1 MKRAFI
7 GISRHRLLRD
17 GQGVT
22 TLAAFHGCP
31 LDCKYCL
38 NPSSKGKLE
47 EGETLVWHTP
57 QSLIDAM
64 MIDNI
69 YFQATGGG
77 ACFGGGEPLLHTDF
91 IQEFGVLCPK
101 DWKITIETS
110 LNVSLD
116 NVMSVANI
124 IDQWIIDVK
133 DTNPEIYW
141 VYTGKEND
149 RVIENLGWLADNGYA
164 ERMVVRIPHIPSYNT
179 QKDVE
184 ASEQKLRKWGCHRF
198 EHLQYVLPNQLAAY
212 HKRLKSNAKQPY
224 GKDVCAVLKAIRQLI
239 ADKNDI
245 LFHPHVC
252 THEGACLG
260 TCPACE
266 KEVRFI
272 EKALEV
278 RRKNGEKIII

>member
-17 GQGVT
+17 GKGVT

-47 EGETLVWHTP
+47 ECDSLVWHTP
-57 QSLIDAM
+57 QSLIEAIM
-64 MIDNI
+64 MDNI

-77 ACFGGGEPLLHTDF
+77 VCFGGGEPLLQTNF
-91 IQEFGVLCPK
+91 IQEFRERCSK
-101 DWKITIETS
+101 EWKITIETS
-110 LNVSLD
+110 LNVPIS
-116 NVMSVANI
+116 NVQSVADV

-133 DTNPEIYW
+133 DLNPKIYKA
-141 VYTGKEND
+141 YTGKDND
-149 RVIENLGWLADNGYA
+149 RVVENLRWLADNGYA
-164 ERMVVRIPHIPSYNT
+164 ESVVVRVPQIPSYNT

-184 ASEQKLRKWGCHRF
+184 DSEGKLRKWGCHRF

-212 HKRLKSNAKQPY
+212 HQRLKSNTKRSY
-224 GKDVCAVLKAIRQLI
+224 GKDTCAVLNAIRQLI

-245 LFHPHVC
+245 PFSPHVC
-252 THEGACLG
+252 THEGACPG

-266 KEVRFI
+266 QEVRFV
-272 EKALEV
+272 EKALEA
-278 RRKNGEKIII
+278 RRKNGEEVII

>member
-1 MKRAFI
+1 MRRAFI

-17 GQGVT
+17 GQGIT

>member
-17 GQGVT
+17 GKGVT

-38 NPSSKGKLE
+38 NPISKGKLE
-47 EGETLVWHTP
+47 ECDSLVWHTP
-57 QSLIDAM
+57 QSLIEAM
-64 MIDNI
+64 MMDNI
-69 YFQATGGG
+69 YFLATGGG
-77 ACFGGGEPLLHTDF
+77 VCFGGGEPLLQTDF
-91 IQEFGVLCPK
+91 IQEFRDLCPK

-110 LNVSLD
+110 LNVPIS
-116 NVMSVANI
+116 NVQSVADV

-133 DTNPEIYW
+133 DLNPKIYKA
-141 VYTGKEND
+141 YTGKDND
-149 RVIENLGWLADNGYA
+149 RVVENLRWLADDGYA
-164 ERMVVRIPHIPSYNT
+164 DKVIVREPQIPGYNT
-179 QKDVE
+179 LKDVE
-184 ASEQKLRKWGCHRF
+184 TSEQELRKWGCHRF

-212 HKRLKSNAKQPY
+212 HQRLKSNTKRPY
-224 GKDVCAVLKAIRQLI
+224 GKDTCAVLKAIRQLI

-252 THEGACLG
+252 THEGACPG

-266 KEVRFI
+266 QEVRFV
-272 EKALEV
+272 EKALEA
-278 RRKNGEKIII
+278 RRKNREEVII

>member
-1 MKRAFI
+1 MRLSFI

-31 LDCKYCL
+31 LDCAYCL
-38 NPSSKGKLE
+38 NPSSKGKIE
-47 EGETLVWHTP
+47 ECDTLVWHSP
-57 QSLIDAM
+57 QSLMQAM
-64 MIDNI
+64 MRDDI

-77 ACFGGGEPLLHTDF
+77 VCFGGGEPLLQTDF
-91 IQEFGVLCPK
+91 IQEFRELCPK
-101 DWKITIETS
+101 EWKITIETS
-110 LNVSLD
+110 LNVSLG
-116 NVMSVANI
+116 NVTRIAKI

-133 DTNPEIYW
+133 DMNPEIYRA
-141 VYTGKEND
+141 YTGKEND
-149 RVIENLGWLADNGYA
+149 MVVENLGWLADSGYA
-164 ERMVVRIPHIPSYNT
+164 ESVVIRVPHIPSYNT
-179 QKDVE
+179 LKDIE

-198 EHLQYVLPNQLAAY
+198 EHLQYVLPNQLATY
-212 HKRLKSNAKQPY
+212 HKRQKSNTKRPY
-224 GKDVCAVLKAIRQLI
+224 GKDICAVLKAIRQLI

-245 LFHPHVC
+245 PFHPHVC

-278 RRKNGEKIII
+278 RRKNGEEIII

>member
-17 GQGVT
+17 GRGVT

-47 EGETLVWHTP
+47 ECDTLVWHTP
-57 QSLIDAM
+57 QSLIEAM
-64 MIDNI
+64 MMDNI
-69 YFQATGGG
+69 YFLATGGG
-77 ACFGGGEPLLHTDF
+77 VCFGGGEPLLQTDF
-91 IQEFGVLCPK
+91 IQEFRERCSK
-101 DWKITIETS
+101 EWKITIETS
-110 LNVSLD
+110 LNVPIS
-116 NVMSVANI
+116 NVQSVADV

-133 DTNPEIYW
+133 DLNPKIYKA
-141 VYTGKEND
+141 YTGKDND
-149 RVIENLGWLADNGYA
+149 RVVENLRWLADNGYA
-164 ERMVVRIPHIPSYNT
+164 ESVVIRVPHIPSYNT
-179 QKDVE
+179 LKDIE

-198 EHLQYVLPNQLAAY
+198 EHLQYVLPDQLAAY
-212 HKRLKSNAKQPY
+212 HQRQKSNAKRPY
-224 GKDVCAVLKAIRQLI
+224 CKDVCAVLKAIRQLI

-245 LFHPHVC
+245 QFHPHVC

-260 TCPACE
+260 TCPTCE

-278 RRKNGEKIII
+278 KRKNGEEIII

>member
-17 GQGVT
+17 GKGVT

-47 EGETLVWHTP
+47 ECDTLVWHTP
-57 QSLIDAM
+57 QSLIEAM
-64 MIDNI
+64 MVDNI
-69 YFQATGGG
+69 YFLATGGG
-77 ACFGGGEPLLHTDF
+77 VCFGGGEPLLQTAF
-91 IQEFGVLCPK
+91 IRECREFCPK
-101 DWKITIETS
+101 EWRITIETS
-110 LNVSLD
+110 LNVPTD

-133 DTNPEIYW
+133 DMNPEIYKA
-141 VYTGKEND
+141 YTGKENN
-149 RVIENLGWLADNGYA
+149 RVIENLRWLADNGYA
-164 ERMVVRIPHIPSYNT
+164 ERMVVRVPHIPNYNT
-179 QKDVE
+179 PKDVE
-184 ASEQKLRKWGCHRF
+184 VSESELRKLGFYQF
-198 EHLQYVLPNQLAAY
+198 EYLEYVLPDQLAAY
-212 HKRLKSNAKQPY
+212 HKRQKSNTKRPY

-245 LFHPHVC
+245 QFHPHVC

-272 EKALEV
+272 EKTLEV
-278 RRKNGEKIII
+278 KRKNGEEIII